1 MHGLAPVTFLLL
13 ALLQALALADGELD
27 TNVDPSSTY
36 QVVDALIEA
45 DKDFDYIMVPGAN
58 HGIGDSSKHLRRIRI
73 EFFQEHLQLPES

>member
-1 MHGLAPVTFLLL
+1 MQGLALVTTLLL
-13 ALLQALALADGELD
+13 ALLQTLALADEELD

-45 DKDFDYIMVPGAN
+45 DKNFDYIMVPGAN
-58 HGIGDSSKHLRRIRI
+58 HGVGDSSKHLRRKRI

>member
-1 MHGLAPVTFLLL
+1 MQGLALATTLLL
-13 ALLQALALADGELD
+13 ALLQTLALADGELD

-58 HGIGDSSKHLRRIRI
+58 HGVGDSSKYLRRKRI